1 MKNRTK
7 ILSLIAL
14 GLVVVLGASLYSSGG
29 ALQGKFGMSGSTTK
43 SPVETNSKSITDK
56 DSTIKTSP
64 YYLTVKTSNNY
75 NGPYVSKH
83 STSSVALGDFSVTL
97 GKDAS
102 TLDDCAYTFGVY
114 NDGTMYPWIEDTTKS
129 GFFMNT
135 TLTASDSTGVL
146 STMSLVSHEDNHK
159 YHFVF
164 PSTSNGKTYTYT
176 LSGKMDP
183 DTTVSGA
190 QTSDL
195 YETNGYEPNTAYVYL
210 TSISCSYDSS
220 QTWHTWDVNN
230 SQGQN
235 SEFSVASLVAGRGL
249 YLSNVVVAK

>member
-1 MKNRTK
+1 MKTRTK
-7 ILSLIAL
+7 VLSLIAL
-14 GLVVVLGASLYSSGG
+14 GLVVVLGATLYSSGG
-29 ALQGKFGMSGSTTK
+29 ALQGKFGMGGSATIK
-43 SPVETNSKSITDK
+43 SSAETNSKSIADK

-75 NGPYVSKH
+75 NGPFVSKD

-102 TLDDCAYTFGVY
+102 TLDSCKYSFGVY
-114 NDGTMYPWIEDTTKS
+114 NNGTMYPSAS
-129 GFFMNT
+129 GFFT
-135 TLTASDSTGVL
+135 YPTITASDSSGVL
-146 STMSLVSHEDNHK
+146 KTLSLFGTSTAQSFS
-159 YHFVF
+159 Y
-164 PSTSNGKTYTYT
+164 TSEPNGKTYTYT

-183 DTTVSGA
+183 DTAVVGA
-190 QTSDL
+190 QVSDL

-210 TSISCSYDSS
+210 TSISCAYDND

-249 YLSNVVVAK
+249 YLSDVVIAK

>member
-75 NGPYVSKH
+75 NGPYVSKD

-102 TLDDCAYTFGVY
+102 TLGSCKYSFGVY
-114 NDGTMYPWIEDTTKS
+114 NNGTMYTSAS
-129 GFFMNT
+129 GFFT
-135 TLTASDSTGVL
+135 DPTITASDSAGVL
-146 STMSLVSHEDNHK
+146 ETLSLTGPMSNSFAYASE
-159 YHFVF
+159 
-164 PSTSNGKTYTYT
+164 PNGKTYTYA
-176 LSGKMDP
+176 LSGKMDRH
-183 DTTVSGA
+183 TALTGA
-190 QTSDL
+190 VTSDL
-195 YETNGYEPNTAYVYL
+195 YEPDGYEPNTVYVYL
-210 TSISCSYDSS
+210 TSISCAYDNDR
-220 QTWHTWDVNN
+220 TWHTWDVNN

>member
-7 ILSLIAL
+7 VLSLIAL

-29 ALQGKFGMSGSTTK
+29 ALQGKFGMGGSTTTK
-43 SPVETNSKSITDK
+43 SSAETSSKNIVDK

-75 NGPYVSKH
+75 NGPFVSKD

-102 TLDDCAYTFGVY
+102 TLDSCKYSFGIYNNGTLYTSA
-114 NDGTMYPWIEDTTKS
+114 S
-129 GFFMNT
+129 GFFT
-135 TLTASDSTGVL
+135 DPKITASDSAGVL
-146 STMSLVSHEDNHK
+146 ETLSLTGTMSNTFA
-159 YHFVF
+159 Y
-164 PSTSNGKTYTYT
+164 TSEPNGKTYTYT
-176 LSGKMDP
+176 LSGKMDSN
-183 DTTVSGA
+183 TAVVGA
-190 QTSDL
+190 RTSDL
-195 YETNGYEPNTAYVYL
+195 YEPDGYEPNTAYVYL
-210 TSISCSYDSS
+210 TGISCAYDND
-220 QTWHTWDVNN
+220 QHRYTWDTNN

-249 YLSNVVVAK
+249 YLSNVVIAQ